1 MRAHFSR
8 VARKEY
14 GPHRT
19 RAPRAR
25 DRVLNAIDHMKQSR
39 LPIFGEYSTSV
50 VVFLDNG
57 HRDSA
62 NTHDIVK
69 TQSDRLRAITGVYP
83 SSAALRPQR
92 LRREASAVTPG
103 VGAVAS
109 RRSALIHRER
119 AGRPYGSAP
128 SPTTAPS

>member
-1 MRAHFSR
+1 MH
-8 VARKEY
+8 
-14 GPHRT
+14 
-19 RAPRAR
+19 RAPSENFTAA
-25 DRVLNAIDHMKQSR
+25 DAPLPNLVL
-39 LPIFGEYSTSV
+39 

-109 RRSALIHRER
+109 RRSALIHREG
-119 AGRPYGSAP
+119 AGRS
-128 SPTTAPS
+128 